1 MNLDAVQSCD
11 RHKPPYVWLLPS
23 KEQPLLVEW
32 DFAPKVL
39 RLFERGSTTEYCVA
53 VPVYASSRPSP
64 ASRARTIAWA
74 RSIT

>member
-11 RHKPPYVWLLPS
+11 RHNPPYVWLFPFE
-23 KEQPLLVEW
+23 EQPPLVEW
-32 DFAPKVL
+32 DFAPQAL
-39 RLFERGSTTEYCVA
+39 RLSERGSTTEYRVG